1 MVNIWNYKD
10 CDTIEITDTDGNVF
24 KGRIVDITD
33 ADEKSD
39 LEEYE
44 DSITIKVDENNIEFL
59 QNEIAEIKII
69 R

>member
-1 MVNIWNYKD
+1 MVNIWDYKD
-10 CDTIEITDTDGNVF
+10 CDTIEIIDTDGNVF
-24 KGRIVDITD
+24 KGSIVDITD

-44 DSITIKVDENNIEFL
+44 DSITIKVDENNIEIL
-59 QNEIAEIKII
+59 QSEIAEITII

>member
-10 CDTIEITDTDGNVF
+10 CDIIEITDTDGNVF

-59 QNEIAEIKII
+59 QSEIAEIKII

>member
-59 QNEIAEIKII
+59 QSEIAEIKII

>member
-33 ADEKSD
+33 AEEKSD

>member
-1 MVNIWNYKD
+1 MFNIWDYKD

-59 QNEIAEIKII
+59 QSEIAEITII

>member
-1 MVNIWNYKD
+1 MVNIWDYKD

-59 QNEIAEIKII
+59 QSEIAEITII